1 MCRSGKP
8 LKGVVHCRNGG
19 PSLLSEPRSDL
30 QARTVETVQWLVAAA
45 TLVTVLFAVT
55 LHYEVSV
62 GLSRRLARSPLLG
75 RRRVL
80 FLIFGLLLA
89 HVAEIWLFATTLWL
103 LLDEPGAGELV
114 GSETLEFLD
123 MVYMSAVTYTTLG
136 YGDVVPRGNIR
147 FLLGTEALTGFML
160 ITWSASLTF
169 LEMQQHWRQG
179 N

>member
-1 MCRSGKP
+1 M
-8 LKGVVHCRNGG
+8 
-19 PSLLSEPRSDL
+19 
-30 QARTVETVQWLVAAA
+30 ETAQWLVV
-45 TLVTVLFAVT
+45 LVTVITVLLAVT

-80 FLIFGLLLA
+80 FLILGLLLA
-89 HVAEIWLFATTLWL
+89 HVAEIWLFGAALWL
-103 LLDEPGAGELV
+103 LLREPGTGALV
-114 GSETLEFLD
+114 GFETLEFLD

-136 YGDVVPRGNIR
+136 YGDVVPRGDIR

>member
-1 MCRSGKP
+1 MGI
-8 LKGVVHCRNGG
+8 
-19 PSLLSEPRSDL
+19 
-30 QARTVETVQWLVAAA
+30 TQWLVV
-45 TLVTVLFAVT
+45 LVTVITVLLAVT

-62 GLSRRLARSPLLG
+62 GLSRRFARSPLLG

-80 FLIFGLLLA
+80 LLILGLLLA
-89 HVAEIWLFATTLWL
+89 HVAEIWLFAAALWL
-103 LLDEPGAGELV
+103 LLREPGTGALIGF
-114 GSETLEFLD
+114 ETLDFLD

-136 YGDVVPRGNIR
+136 YGDVVPRGDIR

>member
-1 MCRSGKP
+1 METIQW
-8 LKGVVHCRNGG
+8 VV
-19 PSLLSEPRSDL
+19 
-30 QARTVETVQWLVAAA
+30 VLVTA
-45 TLVTVLFAVT
+45 VTVLLAVT

-80 FLIFGLLLA
+80 FLILGLMVA
-89 HVAEIWLFATTLWL
+89 HVAEIWLFATALWWL
-103 LLDEPGAGELV
+103 LPEPGAGELV
-114 GSETLEFLD
+114 GLAAIEFLD

-136 YGDVVPRGNIR
+136 YGDVVPSGNIR

-169 LEMQQHWRQG
+169 LEMQQHWRQDD
-179 N
+179 

>member
-1 MCRSGKP
+1 MDTAQG
-8 LKGVVHCRNGG
+8 LVV
-19 PSLLSEPRSDL
+19 
-30 QARTVETVQWLVAAA
+30 LVTA
-45 TLVTVLFAVT
+45 VTVLLAVT

-80 FLIFGLLLA
+80 LLILGLLLA
-89 HVAEIWLFATTLWL
+89 HVAEIWLFGAALWL
-103 LLDEPGAGELV
+103 LLRETGTGALIGLEELD
-114 GSETLEFLD
+114 FLD
-123 MVYMSAVTYTTLG
+123 KVYMSAVTYTTLG
-136 YGDVVPRGNIR
+136 YGDVVPRGHIR

-169 LEMQQHWRQG
+169 LEMQQHWRQD

>member
-1 MCRSGKP
+1 ME
-8 LKGVVHCRNGG
+8 V
-19 PSLLSEPRSDL
+19 
-30 QARTVETVQWLVAAA
+30 ARWLVV
-45 TLVTVLFAVT
+45 LVTVITTLFAVT

-80 FLIFGLLLA
+80 LLILGLLLA
-89 HVAEIWLFATTLWL
+89 HVAEIWLFGAALWL
-103 LLDEPGAGELV
+103 LLGEPGTGALV
-114 GSETLEFLD
+114 GLEALEFLD

-136 YGDVVPRGNIR
+136 YGDVVPRGDIR